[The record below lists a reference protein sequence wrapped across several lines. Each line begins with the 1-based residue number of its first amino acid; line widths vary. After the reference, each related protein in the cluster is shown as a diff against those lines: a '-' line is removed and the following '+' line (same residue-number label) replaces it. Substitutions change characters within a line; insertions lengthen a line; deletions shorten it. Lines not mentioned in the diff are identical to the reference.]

1 MLDVLLIQP
10 PIRDFYLTAKRTIPY
25 GLSLIAAACEEK
37 GYSVSILDGLSSA
50 KSREVPLPKEMT
62 YLEEFYGKP
71 DVSPFK
77 LFHKFHHFGYSYEH
91 IERMIKQSD
100 AFIIGISSLF
110 TPYETEALKVVEIAK
125 SVSPKSFIVLG
136 GHHPTALP
144 RQVMVCDAVDFVLRG
159 EGEVS
164 LPELVRVLK
173 HGESPIHVP
182 GIVFRQKE
190 ALHIG
195 SPSVI
200 GDLDKMPR
208 PALHH
213 VNHKFYRRN
222 KQGATVVVTSR
233 GCPMSC
239 SYCSLGKDSLFP
251 YRRRSVDSVI
261 QEIESAVSQ
270 FDIRFIDF
278 EDENLALNKKWV
290 LELLHRIET
299 QYNSQTFE
307 LRAMNG
313 LFPPSL
319 DDEIVSAMKAAGF
332 RTLNLSLGATCP
344 EQLERW
350 KRPNVLT
357 AFEDALGYAEK
368 YGLEC
373 VAYIIAGAPHQLPD
387 QTLSDLYFLAS
398 RRTLVGLSV
407 FYPAPGSKDYGM
419 LQGLNMLPTPCS
431 LFRSSALPLSHTTSR
446 LESIT
451 FLRLSRI
458 INFIKL
464 LLDNGMALPTP
475 EPFRESEIK
484 IEEDQFSLGKI
495 IVSGFLNDG
504 KIRGTTPSGEV
515 YSHVIDM
522 DITRTF
528 IEKYPTLAWQG
539 TR

>member
-1 MLDVLLIQP
+1 MIDVLLIQP

-37 GYSVSILDGLSSA
+37 GFSVSILDGLASA
-50 KSREVPLPKEMT
+50 KSRQIATPKEMT

-71 DVSPFK
+71 DISPFK
-77 LFHKFHHFGYSYEH
+77 LFHAFYHFGYSYEH
-91 IERMIKQSD
+91 IERMIKKSN
-100 AFIIGISSLF
+100 AFVIGISSLF
-110 TPYETEALKVVEIAK
+110 TPYEKEALKVAEIAK
-125 SVSPKSFIVLG
+125 SVSPKSYIVLG

-144 RQVMVCDAVDFVLRG
+144 HQVMACDAVDFVLRG

-164 LPELVRVLK
+164 FPELIRVLK
-173 HGESPIHVP
+173 QGENPVHVP
-182 GIVFRQKE
+182 GIVFRQKDS
-190 ALHIG
+190 LHID

-200 GDLDKMPR
+200 GDLDEIP
-208 PALHH
+208 PSAVHLI
-213 VNHKFYRRN
+213 NQKFYRRN
-222 KQGATVVVTSR
+222 KQGAAVVVTSR

-239 SYCSLGKDSLFP
+239 SYCSLGKHSPLP
-251 YRRRSVDSVI
+251 YRRRSVNSVI
-261 QEIESAVSQ
+261 QEIESAV
-270 FDIRFIDF
+270 FHLDIRFIDF
-278 EDENLALNKKWV
+278 EDENIALHKKWV

-299 QYNSQTFE
+299 QFGPQAFE

-319 DDEIVSAMKAAGF
+319 DDQTVAAMKAAGF

-344 EQLERW
+344 KQLEKW
-350 KRPNVLT
+350 KRPNVLD
-357 AFEDALGYAEK
+357 AFDNALGYAEK

-373 VAYIIAGAPHQLPD
+373 VAYIIAGAPHQLPN
-387 QTLSDLYFLAS
+387 QTLSDLYYLAS
-398 RRTLVGLSV
+398 KRTLVGLSI
-407 FYPAPGSKDYGM
+407 FYPAPGSKDYEM
-419 LQGLNMLPTPCS
+419 LRKLNLLPTSCS

-464 LLDNGMALPTP
+464 LIDNGKSLPSP

-484 IEEDQFSLGKI
+484 TQEDRFPLGKTI
-495 IVSGFLNDG
+495 ISGFLYDG
-504 KIRGTTPSGEV
+504 KIRGITPTGEI
-515 YSHVIDM
+515 YEHHINM
-522 DITRTF
+522 DITRAF
-528 IEKYPTLAWQG
+528 VEKYPTLAWKG